1 MLASMAITQ
10 NTNTVNNLLKLDSRD
25 LLLGMFVAD
34 LDCAWSA
41 TPFPVGGFHVR
52 KPDDIQALQKY
63 CRHVFID
70 TSLGVVPKALNKNQL
85 TILSSARKAVP
96 VPAAL
101 KIDRS
106 AYSDTRTVKQSIDKA
121 YSLYVELQAL
131 FCDLTLAVRNGDNLN
146 LKAIEKQQ
154 EAMIDCII
162 ANPQTLI
169 WLLNTDPS
177 ESKPSDYCVRA
188 AIWATVLARQIGMN
202 RNQMSVLFLGT
213 LLADIGMYLLP
224 EKLVQKRGAF
234 RKKEFLAYR
243 KHVEFGLELLSQ
255 HKELDDRVATI
266 LHCHHERHDG
276 RGFPRRLRGEQI
288 PALAR
293 FANLAYC
300 YERLLGSNLPAGKC
314 SPARAISKLYKQ
326 RVLKLPEQLVSE
338 FIHCLGM
345 YPVGTVLLLK
355 TRELALVLEQNPI
368 EKLFPRVAILTTPD
382 GEVLDEP
389 KIVELAKEKQAEE
402 SRAIIGVPDVRT
414 INVNPSDYTFSFYGK
429 KLGLGPLSFR
439 V

>member
-1 MLASMAITQ
+1 MAIPETPYSSDHL
-10 NTNTVNNLLKLDSRD
+10 VKLESRD
-25 LLLGMFVAD
+25 LLIGMFVAD
-34 LDCAWSA
+34 LDCNWST
-41 TPFPVGGFHVR
+41 TPFPVGGFHLR
-52 KPDDIQALQKY
+52 KADDIQTLQKF
-63 CRHVFID
+63 CKHVFID
-70 TSLGVVPKALNKNQL
+70 TNQGIAPKAQNKNQL
-85 TILSSARKAVP
+85 TILSTARKAVP

-106 AYSDTRTVKQSIDKA
+106 AYADTKTIKQSIDRA
-121 YSLYVELQAL
+121 FELYTELQTC
-131 FCDLTLAVRNGDNLN
+131 FHGTTVAVRNGDSLKLTDLN
-146 LKAIEKQQ
+146 KPM

-169 WLLNTDPS
+169 WLLNTDLS
-177 ESKPSDYCVRA
+177 NTKSSDYCVRA

-202 RNQMSVLFLGT
+202 RNQMSVLFQGT

-224 EKLVQKRGAF
+224 ERLIHKRGAF

-243 KHVEFGLELLSQ
+243 KHVEFGLELLAQ
-255 HKELDDRVATI
+255 HKELDDRVMNI

-300 YERLLGSNLPAGKC
+300 FERLLGSNLPAGKC
-314 SPARAISKLYKQ
+314 SPAKAMSKLYKQ
-326 RVLKLPEQLVSE
+326 RVLKFPEQLVSE
-338 FIHCLGM
+338 FIHLLGM
-345 YPVGTVLLLK
+345 YPIGTVLTLATK
-355 TRELALVLEQNPI
+355 ELALVLEQNPV
-368 EKLFPRVAILTTPD
+368 EKLFPRVALLTSPD
-382 GEVLDEP
+382 GAVLQEP
-389 KIVELAKEKQAEE
+389 KILDLVNEKNSAI
-402 SRAIIGVPDVRT
+402 SRAIVGVPDVNR
-414 INVNPSDYTFSFYGK
+414 IPVNPGDYRFRFFGK